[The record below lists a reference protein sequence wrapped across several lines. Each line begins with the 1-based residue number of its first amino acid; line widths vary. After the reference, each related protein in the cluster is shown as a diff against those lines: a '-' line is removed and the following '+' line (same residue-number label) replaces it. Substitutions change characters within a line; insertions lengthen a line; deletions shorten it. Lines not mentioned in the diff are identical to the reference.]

1 MIPFNKPCFL
11 GKEIEY
17 IKKSIETGK
26 ISGNGEFSKR
36 VSGLMEKEFSSHKI
50 FLTPS
55 CTDGLEM
62 AALVCDIKEGD
73 EVIMPSFTFV
83 STANAFVLRGAK
95 IVFVDI
101 NPETMNI
108 DENKIEEA
116 ISEKTKAL
124 VPMHYGGVSCNM
136 DKIMD
141 LAKRYGLMVIEDA
154 AQGVM
159 AKYKDK
165 YLGTI
170 GDIGCFS
177 FHETKNYTS
186 AGEGGAVSINNIK
199 LIEKAEIIWEKGT
212 NRKMFFKGE
221 VDKYSWID
229 KGSSYLMADTN
240 AAYLLF
246 QMENRKKINNK
257 RLYLW
262 EKYHK
267 ELKELQKDNFIK
279 LPKIPDYANHNGH
292 IYFIK
297 VENNVIRRELIGHLK
312 ENDILTVFH
321 YAPLHSSPA
330 GKKYG
335 IFHGE
340 DIHTLLESERLLRL
354 PMYYDLKEN
363 EVEFICSKI
372 KEFFENNKHNKLRN

>member
-11 GKEIEY
+11 GEEIEY
-17 IKKSIETGK
+17 IKKSLKTGK
-26 ISGNGEFSKR
+26 ISGNGEFSKQ
-36 VSGLMEKEFSSHKI
+36 VCDLMEKEFGSRKI

-55 CTDGLEM
+55 CTAGLEM
-62 AALVCDIKEGD
+62 AALICDIKEGD

-108 DENKIEEA
+108 DENKIEKA
-116 ISEKTKAL
+116 VSEKTKVI
-124 VPMHYGGVSCNM
+124 VPVHYGGVSCNM
-136 DKIMD
+136 DKIMNIGD
-141 LAKRYGLMVIEDA
+141 KYNLIVIEDA

-159 AKYKDK
+159 AKHKDK

-186 AGEGGAVSINNIK
+186 AGEGGAVSINNPN
-199 LIEKAEIIWEKGT
+199 LISKAEIAHEKGT
-212 NRKMFFKGE
+212 NRKKFIGGE

-240 AAYLLF
+240 AAYLLY
-246 QMENRKKINNK
+246 QLENREKINTK
-257 RLYLW
+257 RLNLW
-262 EKYHK
+262 KKYNYELRELEKS
-267 ELKELQKDNFIK
+267 NIIK
-279 LPKIPDYANHNGH
+279 LPKIPEYGNHNGH

-297 VENNVIRRELIGHLK
+297 VKNIQIRKSLIGYLYK
-312 ENDILTVFH
+312 NKIKAVFH
-321 YAPLHSSPA
+321 YVPLHTAPA
-330 GKKYG
+330 GKTYG
-335 IFHGE
+335 FFYGE
-340 DIHTLLESERLLRL
+340 DKYTTLESERLLRL
-354 PMYYDLKEN
+354 PMYYDLKEI
-363 EVEFICSKI
+363 EVEYVCDKI
-372 KEFFENNKHNKLRN
+372 KEFFEIQ

>member
-1 MIPFNKPCFL
+1 MIPFNKACFL

-17 IKKSIETGK
+17 IKKSLKTGK
-26 ISGNGEFSKR
+26 ISGNGQFSKQ
-36 VSGLMEKEFSSHKI
+36 VCDLMEKEFDSKKI

-55 CTDGLEM
+55 CTAGLEM
-62 AALVCDIKEGD
+62 AALICDIKEGD

-108 DENKIEEA
+108 DENKIEKA
-116 ISEKTKAL
+116 ISENTKVI
-124 VPMHYGGVSCNM
+124 VPVHYGGSSCNM
-136 DKIMD
+136 DKIMNIAYKYN
-141 LAKRYGLMVIEDA
+141 LFVIEDA

-186 AGEGGAVSINNIK
+186 AGEGGAVSINSSK

-212 NRKMFFKGE
+212 NRNMFFRGE

-240 AAYLLF
+240 AAYLLY
-246 QMENRKKINNK
+246 QLENREKIYRK
-257 RLYLW
+257 RYYLW
-262 EKYHK
+262 QKYNNELRELEKYNIV
-267 ELKELQKDNFIK
+267 Q
-279 LPKIPDYANHNGH
+279 LPKIPDYSKHNGH

-297 VENNVIRRELIGHLK
+297 VKNIQIRKNLIEYLYK
-312 ENDILTVFH
+312 NKIKAVFH
-321 YAPLHSSPA
+321 YLPLHTSPA

-335 IFHGE
+335 IFEGN
-340 DIHTLLESERLLRL
+340 DRNTIVESERLLRL
-354 PMYYDLKEN
+354 PMYYDLDVD
-363 EVEFICSKI
+363 EVKYICDKI
-372 KEFFENNKHNKLRN
+372 KEFFKNQ